1 MVGSARRSTPGV
13 SVGIA
18 NRLTPSSPV
27 LPSRRAA
34 TTSRSAP
41 SPSST
46 KRQAPRI
53 ANSPPCRRAV
63 GRAVAAIPAAPGA
76 PLGPVQASVAS
87 VRPSAIAGRNSRFCS
102 SLPALSR
109 ALPARHTLEKKGA
122 HSSTRPIS
130 SISAVSST
138 APRPR
143 PSYASGIATA
153 GQPSSLAMRF
163 HTSGS

>member
-1 MVGSARRSTPGV
+1 MVGSAHRSTPGV
-13 SVGIA
+13 SDGSA
-18 NRLTPSSPV
+18 NRLTPSSPA
-27 LPSRRAA
+27 LPARRAA

-46 KRQAPRI
+46 KRQAPRST
-53 ANSPPCRRAV
+53 NSSPCRRT
-63 GRAVAAIPAAPGA
+63 VAAIPAAPGA
-76 PLGPVQASVAS
+76 PLGPVQATVAS

-130 SISAVSST
+130 SINAVSST